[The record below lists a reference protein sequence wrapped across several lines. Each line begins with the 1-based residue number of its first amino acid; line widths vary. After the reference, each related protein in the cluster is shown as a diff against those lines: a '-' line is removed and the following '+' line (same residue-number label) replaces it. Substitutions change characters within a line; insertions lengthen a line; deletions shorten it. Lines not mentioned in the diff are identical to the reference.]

1 MFTIGMT
8 GSSLQFVLINSS
20 TIENLSRK
28 TIVWTLALYMPRL
41 PETPPGF
48 RTISYSTQQV
58 PEGSN
63 ASSDQAAGA
72 VRTFAILHTKPG
84 ENPFDLGPY
93 QNFKT
98 VMGEHWYDWFL
109 AIRYSPCCYHD
120 AIDGQ
125 FAMGP
130 VVQRMRREAGIQLP
144 EEVDEKKTHRRRRHR
159 RRRHRSDT
167 AASREVEMR
176 HDYNPNEKARGN
188 NGNEVDLESGL
199 GHTNG
204 TVQ

>member
-1 MFTIGMT
+1 MT

-28 TIVWTLALYMPRL
+28 TIVWTLALYMPSP
-41 PETPPGF
+41 PETPPRF
-48 RTISYSTQQV
+48 RTITYSTQQV

-63 ASSDQAAGA
+63 PSSDQAAGA

-109 AIRYSPCCYHD
+109 PIRYSPCCYHD
-120 AIDGQ
+120 APDSQ

-130 VVQRMRREAGIQLP
+130 VVQRMRREAGIQPP
-144 EEVDEKKTHRRRRHR
+144 EEVDEEKNHRRRRRRRR

-167 AASREVEMR
+167 AASGEVEMR
-176 HDYNPNEKARGN
+176 HDYSPYEKARTN
-188 NGNEVDLESGL
+188 SGNEIDLESGL
-199 GHTNG
+199 GRTNG
-204 TVQ
+204 TAN